1 MLLEV
6 KNLAIAIA
14 AERIVNGVSFSL
26 DDGGSL
32 GVVGESGSGKTM
44 TALAL
49 MGLAP
54 DAARVSGSIR
64 FEGRELVGLAE
75 DAMRGLRGD
84 RIAMIFQEPMTALN
98 PLHRVG
104 AQVAEPLIL
113 HRGMTRAA
121 AFERAVKLLEHVRLA
136 DPERAAHAYPF
147 ALSGGERQRAMIAMA
162 IGCSPRLVIA
172 DEPTTALDVTV
183 QARILELIDG
193 LRRKSG
199 MALLLVSH
207 DLAVIAG
214 HCDRVIVMYAGVIME
229 SGPADAILRDS
240 EKSLYAGVA
249 RRSPRA
255 RRSAGR
261 EAESDSGFAARPSRS
276 RPRLPLRRPMRADDR
291 HMPHHAAARDRVRDG
306 ASFALSPRRRAGADD
321 MSESPLLEVVD
332 LFKSYRLPRPGP
344 FAPHPLRPA
353 LMGVSFSVFPGRS
366 FGVVGESG
374 SGKSTLGRIAL
385 ALDKPDSGAVQLEG
399 RPLFEISRRELR
411 ALRAHMQMI
420 FQDPYGSLD
429 PRHRLGQIVA
439 EPLAALDM

>member
-49 MGLAP
+49 MGLVP
-54 DAARVSGSIR
+54 DSARVSGSIR
-64 FEGRELVGLAE
+64 FEGCELVGLGE
-75 DAMRGLRGD
+75 NAMRRLRGD

-104 AQVAEPLIL
+104 TQVAEPLIL
-113 HRGMTRAA
+113 HRGMTGLA

-193 LRRKSG
+193 LRRESR

-207 DLAVIAG
+207 DLAVVAG
-214 HCDRVIVMYAGVIME
+214 HCDRVMVMYAGVIME
-229 SGPADAILRDS
+229 SGPVNAILRDS
-240 EKSLYAGVA
+240 RNPYTRALLDARPEPGA
-249 RRSPRA
+249 RRGARLKVIPGSPPIHHEVGPGCPFAGRCELTIGICRTTPPPEIAFGTEHLSRCHRA
-255 RRSAGR
+255 R
-261 EAESDSGFAARPSRS
+261 E
-276 RPRLPLRRPMRADDR
+276 
-291 HMPHHAAARDRVRDG
+291 
-306 ASFALSPRRRAGADD
+306 
-321 MSESPLLEVVD
+321 
-332 LFKSYRLPRPGP
+332 
-344 FAPHPLRPA
+344 
-353 LMGVSFSVFPGRS
+353 
-366 FGVVGESG
+366 
-374 SGKSTLGRIAL
+374 LGL
-385 ALDKPDSGAVQLEG
+385 TG
-399 RPLFEISRRELR
+399 
-411 ALRAHMQMI
+411 
-420 FQDPYGSLD
+420 
-429 PRHRLGQIVA
+429 
-439 EPLAALDM
+439 